1 MRFRTPL
8 VASATLILGFA
19 VARATGVV
27 WLGGVV
33 LLIGGFWCARQWWR
47 TLGLLPALLGVLVYF
62 VAFVLSHPFAHV
74 VGAWPSTILVAVIA
88 GVLAVVIEVVAA
100 RRLDH

>member
-1 MRFRTPL
+1 MRFQTPL

-33 LLIGGFWCARQWWR
+33 LVIGGLWCARQWWR
-47 TLGLLPALLGVLVYF
+47 ALGILPALLGVLVYF
-62 VAFVLSHPFAHV
+62 VAFVASHPFAKV
-74 VGAWPSTILVAVIA
+74 VGAWPSTVIVAFVA
-88 GVLAVVIEVVAA
+88 GALACLIEIGAA